1 MVDLPG
7 FTNLEQIFISNG
19 FSVFRGQREQNKS
32 KVLLKVL
39 DAGRVT
45 IDVSKQF
52 NNEYKRVCDFDF
64 DGVVKPSSLEDCGD
78 YKIMVFEDQGYQF
91 LNEVLDQQTF
101 ELDEALVIANNL
113 IVAIGELH
121 SWQIFHKKICPSDI
135 LINLDNKKISLF
147 GAGIFDTSHF
157 WNKSEEYKRNFLYV
171 SPEVKLLTNYRSDYR
186 SDYFSFGVVL
196 FQMLCGYLPFTNDS
210 SAGYSEQQFSF
221 SPAKGIQSAATTPP
235 VPSVV
240 TDIVIKLLSIDPVDR
255 YQSVW
260 GINADLEQCVD
271 QLRARGKIYHFPLA
285 RHDVSSQFIIPE
297 KLYGREIEMRQLLES
312 YSRVSKGTREI
323 VAIYG
328 DAGVGKTS
336 IVNEVKNTVERRNG
350 TFISGNFES
359 GYSDI
364 PNGAIVSALKEFV
377 SLVILP
383 DKAKRDYWSDLILD
397 VVGDRGQI
405 LLDLIPDL
413 ELIIGPQREVE
424 KLDHLQSKNRFEYI
438 LQSLVQCFSNAKKPL
453 VLFLDNFHL
462 ADTSTVTFLENVLIN
477 SATNYLMVIFSYRKG
492 DSNAN
497 NNPSVFLQQLE
508 RSEVKVKEL
517 HLNRLSLQHI
527 SQLVVDALY
536 SDKTEVDALAKL
548 IEKKTNGNPL
558 FVDEFLKA
566 LFAEQ
571 MIYFDSTLGKWHWD
585 LKEIQSRDS
594 FDNVVD
600 FVAGRI
606 VRMGGQVQRLLTV
619 AATIGN
625 KFDINLLTKVL
636 NKPIAD
642 VADSLNELV
651 LAGVIYE
658 LDGARVNIED
668 ESNLQGVVV
677 NYRFS
682 HDIVRYS
689 ISTLLSPTV
698 LAKLHNDI
706 GGALLESDT
715 DDSTIFEITDQLNS
729 GTVISEL
736 NEEKC
741 GKLIYLNMR
750 AAERALAINAYLF
763 AYRYLSFAI
772 KVIGINGWS
781 KSYDLMIKLHI
792 DLLRCS
798 YLNNDYSSMA
808 TIFDQTIAKASTPI
822 DRARVYETVMD
833 GCLNV
838 KDDEKAIKYYLIAL
852 KELGFEFKEKP
863 NKLKMYFDF
872 FKIRRK
878 LARKDLS
885 FIENLPQMTDENIKA
900 ALRIGIKGS
909 LSLFLTK
916 PEVYVA
922 VVLKGAYLT
931 LKYGLSDD
939 APIIIAGLATF
950 YCVNFGDVEQ
960 GYQLSKLATVLA
972 KKTGKKEIESKV
984 KFITSFFVL
993 RFKGHLRDA
1002 KIPLLESY
1010 NECVGFGE
1018 FEYASLAMLA
1028 SCMTQFHISTN
1039 LNAMREIMHENLK
1052 DIKRLGMDTHIVVI
1066 EMVSQLIINI
1076 SKPNENFVHVVGD
1089 VFNEDVQKP
1098 VLVMSGDR
1106 ARLFYFHCFKMIL
1119 NYNNDDYF
1127 AALAEVSEGENY
1139 LEFVT
1144 GFYET
1149 VLFGLYDTL
1158 TRLAVYNDP
1167 SVSRSEQKM
1176 IINKVKKFQKKLNNW
1191 VKHSPENNQHKY
1203 YLVEAELNRV
1213 LGNDLKAVSL
1223 YGQAI
1228 ELAKKHGFINE
1239 EALINEVAGRFYLQT
1254 GKSRMA
1260 EVHMQEAHALYEKW
1274 GSYAFSTKL
1283 EKKYPELINSEVFR
1297 FADN

>member
-7 FTNLEQIFISNG
+7 FINLEQIFISNG
-19 FSVFRGQREQNKS
+19 YSVFRGQREGDKS

-45 IDVSKQF
+45 IEVLKQF

-78 YKIMVFEDQGYQF
+78 YKIIVFEDHDYKF
-91 LNEVLDQQTF
+91 LNEVIDQQVF
-101 ELDEALVIANNL
+101 ELDEALVIANNM
-113 IVAIGELH
+113 IIAIGELH
-121 SWQIFHKKICPSDI
+121 SWQIIHRKICPSDI
-135 LINLDNKKISLF
+135 LINLESKKITLF
-147 GAGIFDTSHF
+147 GAGIFDASHF
-157 WNKSEEYKRNFLYV
+157 WNRSEEYKRHFLYL

-186 SDYFSFGVVL
+186 SDYFSFGVIL
-196 FQMLCGYLPFTNDS
+196 FQMLCGYLPFNNDS
-210 SAGYSEQQFSF
+210 CFGDSEQQISF
-221 SPAKGIQSAATTPP
+221 SPAKVGQPTSVAP
-235 VPSVV
+235 VPNVIA
-240 TDIVIKLLSIDPVDR
+240 DIVRKLLSIDPVDR

-285 RHDVSSQFIIPE
+285 RHDVSSQFAIPE
-297 KLYGREIEMRQLLES
+297 KLYGREVEMRQLLES
-312 YSRVSKGTREI
+312 YSRVSKGTKEI
-323 VAIYG
+323 AAIYG
-328 DAGVGKTS
+328 DAGSGKTA

-359 GYSDI
+359 DYSDI
-364 PNGAIVSALKEFV
+364 PNGALVAALKEFV
-377 SLVILP
+377 ASVILP
-383 DKAKRDYWSDLILD
+383 DKAKRDYWSDLVLD
-397 VVGDRGQI
+397 IAGDNGQVLI
-405 LLDLIPDL
+405 DLIPDL
-413 ELIIGPQREVE
+413 ELVIGPQAEVD
-424 KLDHLQSKNRFEYI
+424 KLGYPESKNRFEYL
-438 LQSLVQCFSNAKKPL
+438 LQSLVLCFSNAKKPL

-462 ADTSTVTFLENVLIN
+462 ADKSTITFLMDMLAN
-477 SATNYLMVIFSYRKG
+477 STTNYLMVIFAYRKEDAG
-492 DSNAN
+492 AN
-497 NNPSVFLQQLE
+497 NNPNVLLQQLQ
-508 RSEVKVKEL
+508 RSGVKVKEL
-517 HLNRLSLQHI
+517 HLNRLLLQHI

-536 SDKTEVDALAKL
+536 SDKTEVNALAKL

-558 FVDEFLKA
+558 FVDEFLKT

-571 MIYFDSTLGKWHWD
+571 MIYFDSNQGKWQWD

-600 FVAGRI
+600 FIAGRI
-606 VRMGGQVQRLLTV
+606 ARMGEQVQRLLTV

-625 KFDINLLTKVL
+625 KFDVNLLAKIL
-636 NKPIAD
+636 DKPVSD
-642 VADSLNELV
+642 VAAALNELV
-651 LAGVIYE
+651 LAGIIFE
-658 LDGARVNIED
+658 SDGARINVGGET
-668 ESNLQGVVV
+668 NLQGVAV

-682 HDIVRYS
+682 HGIVRHS

-698 LAKLHNDI
+698 LSKLHNDI
-706 GGALLESDT
+706 GVALLENET
-715 DDSTIFEITDQLNS
+715 DDSITFEITDQLNS
-729 GTVISEL
+729 GAVISEL

-781 KSYDLMIKLHI
+781 KSYDLMVKLHI

-798 YLNNDYSSMA
+798 YLNDDYSSMA
-808 TIFDQTIAKASTPI
+808 TIFEQTIAKVSTPI
-822 DRARVYETVMD
+822 DRAKVYETVMD
-833 GCLNV
+833 GCLKV

-872 FKIRRK
+872 FKIRRQ

-885 FIENLPQMTDENIKA
+885 FIEDLPQMTDESIKT

-916 PEVYVA
+916 PEVYAA
-922 VVLKGAYLT
+922 VVLKGTYLT

-950 YCVNFGDVEQ
+950 YSVNFGDVEQ

-972 KKTGKKEIESKV
+972 KNTGKKEIESKV

-993 RFKGHLRDA
+993 RFKGHLNGA
-1002 KIPLLESY
+1002 VTPLLESY
-1010 NECVGFGE
+1010 KECIGYGE

-1028 SCMTQFHISTN
+1028 ACMTQFHISTD
-1039 LNAMREIMHENLK
+1039 LKSMREMMQQNLT

-1066 EMVSQLIINI
+1066 QMVSQLIVNI
-1076 SKPNENFVHVVGD
+1076 SEPNENFVHISGEI
-1089 VFNEDVQKP
+1089 FNEDVQKP

-1167 SVSRSEQKM
+1167 RVSRSEQKL
-1176 IINKVKKFQKKLNNW
+1176 IINKVKKFQNKLDNW
-1191 VKHSPENNQHKY
+1191 VKHSPENNQHKF

-1213 LGNDLKAVSL
+1213 LGNALKAISL
-1223 YGQAI
+1223 YGKAI
-1228 ELAKKHGFINE
+1228 ELAKKHGYINE
-1239 EALINEVAGRFYLQT
+1239 EALINEIAGRFYLQT

-1260 EVHMQEAHALYEKW
+1260 EVHMQEAHTLYKKW
-1274 GSYAFSTKL
+1274 GCYAFSTKL
-1283 EKKYPELINSEVFR
+1283 EKKYPELINSEVFG
-1297 FADN
+1297 FANH